1 MYRKV
6 LYIFP
11 VCSGFPSR
19 LFCTS
24 CTAAFA
30 CSGVVSF
37 HLIFSTSSGFNRS
50 LSSSAIRLRISSG
63 LKVCGRV
70 MGVERVAAGSPIAVE
85 LVMGVAGPAPVA
97 LAVAKLANVRPG
109 EGELEAG
116 GVFVVGTCVLLG
128 VTAVAG
134 DVFLL

>member
-1 MYRKV
+1 
-6 LYIFP
+6 
-11 VCSGFPSR
+11 
-19 LFCTS
+19 
-24 CTAAFA
+24 
-30 CSGVVSF
+30 
-37 HLIFSTSSGFNRS
+37 
-50 LSSSAIRLRISSG
+50 
-63 LKVCGRV
+63 